1 MYILKLYM
9 FHKITDTKVM
19 KPELGAKQPKGSK
32 LRKVASEMG

>member
-19 KPELGAKQPKGSK
+19 KPELGAKQPKKG
-32 LRKVASEMG
+32 LN